1 MKHLIILAAIGLLTA
16 CGTTDPYAK
25 RAESERKYEEAA
37 IDKALDAAPKW
48 MDQLPTS
55 ASAVFGNGEG
65 RAESRNMAVEVALS
79 NARSMICYNADGR
92 VSSQTKDFQTQ
103 SSKSSNVERVT
114 RSNCNNVDITGAELA
129 GGYGPNPK
137 VVRTGNKY
145 TAFVLL
151 ALPTGDANVQ
161 RKYKDD
167 RKREARE
174 TARAEQAFKEL
185 PANKAE

>member
-1 MKHLIILAAIGLLTA
+1 MKYVFALAIAALLTA

-25 RAESERKYEEAA
+25 RAETERKYEEAA

-65 RAESRNMAVEVALS
+65 RADSRNMAVEVALS

-137 VVRTGNKY
+137 VIRTGNKY

-167 RKREARE
+167 RKREERE
-174 TARAEQAFKEL
+174 QARAVEAFKEL
-185 PANKAE
+185 PANKVE